1 MEFYRS
7 KGVGTSFRPDFQPD
21 FDHLAPVPS
30 HLYLYILH
38 LTLLAMVATT
48 DLPAHVLDKVRPA
61 QAFSQSNLL
70 IETYLKRDLSLKLD
84 ADAQICTL
92 NLTPAGCP
100 LGPELCPLRHTDPS
114 RLNFQPPKPM
124 PSHPRERERLNTV
137 CKHWLRGLCK
147 KVRPLPPSPSSF
159 PYFMSAFRL
168 TRCG

>member
-1 MEFYRS
+1 
-7 KGVGTSFRPDFQPD
+7 
-21 FDHLAPVPS
+21 
-30 HLYLYILH
+30 
-38 LTLLAMVATT
+38 MVATT

-114 RLNFQPPKPM
+114 RLNFQPPKLM

-147 KVRPLPPSPSSF
+147 KVRPSPSPRNAS
-159 PYFMSAFRL
+159 RL